1 MVNINDVKKGDLL
14 TLRGEVTTVKYP
26 DEWGS
31 AHVDLDNI
39 IRVHFDSDG
48 DIAGDIEIIGHD
60 PKAIDEPTGLGAVVK
75 VKGDST
81 GLEKYIVRVS
91 ATDSLWAFTL
101 YPGEP
106 HNWSSIVATHDMVE
120 VVSTGVDL

>member
-1 MVNINDVKKGDLL
+1 MVNLDDIKTGDTLVVEVAAFVYGNGTIEMDCGTVSIRDYCGDVNDD
-14 TLRGEVTTVKYP
+14 
-26 DEWGS
+26 
-31 AHVDLDNI
+31 
-39 IRVHFDSDG
+39 IRVLSHQ
-48 DIAGDIEIIGHD
+48 

-75 VKGDST
+75 VKGNNT

-120 VVSTGVDL
+120 VVSPGVDTN